1 MSDSNGVDYR
11 SVGVD
16 LDAAERVKGELGDL
30 VSSTGDEHTLSSFG
44 LFGGLYAVPESF
56 DSPVLV
62 SSADGVGTK
71 LQVAF
76 MTGCHTT
83 IGQDLVNHCV
93 NDILVQGA
101 KPMFFLD
108 YLASG
113 GMDEQIVPQVI
124 GGIANACQRNGCT
137 LLGGETAQMPDFYSL
152 DEYDLAGFIVGIVEK
167 DKIIDG
173 SRVQPGDVLIGLD
186 SSGLHTNGYT
196 LARKIVFD
204 TMGLKVKD
212 EFPGED
218 RSVGEVL
225 LDVHRSYLKDI
236 EGLLAEDLLNGLA
249 HITGGGIEGNLPR
262 IFPNGIGARI
272 DTASWEVPNVF
283 KVLKEG
289 GNVAG
294 AEMYRVFNMGI
305 GMILAVR
312 EDDVARVL
320 AVLEEGQSDCRIIGR
335 VEIGEGVRLE

>member
-1 MSDSNGVDYR
+1 MSDSSGVDYR
-11 SVGVD
+11 SAGVD
-16 LDAAERVKGELGDL
+16 LDAAERVKGELGGL
-30 VSSTGDEHTLSSFG
+30 VSSTEDEHTLSSFG

-76 MTGCHTT
+76 MTGCHST

-124 GGIANACQRNGCT
+124 RGIADACQNNGCT

-152 DEYDLAGFIVGIVEK
+152 DEYDLAGFIVGIVER

-173 SRVQPGDVLIGLD
+173 SRVKPGDVLIGLE

-204 TMGLKVKD
+204 TMGLQVKD

-218 RSVGEVL
+218 RRVGEVL

-236 EGLLAEDLLNGLA
+236 KGLLAEDLLNGLA

-262 IFPNGIGARI
+262 IFPNGIGAKI
-272 DTASWEVPNVF
+272 DTTSWEVPNVF
-283 KVLKEG
+283 KVLEDG
-289 GNVAG
+289 GNVADR
-294 AEMYRVFNMGI
+294 EMYRVFNMGI
-305 GMILAVR
+305 GMILAVQ

-320 AVLEEGQSDCRIIGR
+320 AVLKEGQSDCRLIGR
-335 VEIGEGVRLE
+335 VETGEGVRLE